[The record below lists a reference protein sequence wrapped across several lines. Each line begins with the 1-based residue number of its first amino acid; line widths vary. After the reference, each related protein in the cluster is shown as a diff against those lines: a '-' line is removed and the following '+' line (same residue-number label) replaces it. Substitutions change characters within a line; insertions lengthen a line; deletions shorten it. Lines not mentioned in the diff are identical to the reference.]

1 MTQSVPIGMSVTL
14 DQNVTYALPAKPVYV
29 NSNQAVQTS
38 LDGTTWNAYTAG
50 SVSSGKFI
58 RSTLVGTVVSLSEA
72 GKAAG
77 SGTVSGSGSFQ
88 DFIAVGANPAQSGHI
103 RLPDAGAIK
112 NRNINGASDMSVLTA
127 YTSVIVLGEG
137 QPVSMYGPLSL
148 GLTPAQGGM
157 VRLPNGQAIAWR
169 NNANTADII
178 GIVVIANDN
187 LQINAGGAL
196 VFQTNAISRW
206 YIDSSNLAPLT
217 NDLASIGTAALKVKN
232 IFVSG
237 AIMTGIKAG
246 APVDADVT
254 NPTDGMIRIDSTNSK
269 IWVRIGGV
277 WKGALLT

>member
-1 MTQSVPIGMSVTL
+1 
-14 DQNVTYALPAKPVYV
+14 
-29 NSNQAVQTS
+29 
-38 LDGTTWNAYTAG
+38 
-50 SVSSGKFI
+50 
-58 RSTLVGTVVSLSEA
+58 
-72 GKAAG
+72 
-77 SGTVSGSGSFQ
+77 
-88 DFIAVGANPAQSGHI
+88 
-103 RLPDAGAIK
+103 
-112 NRNINGASDMSVLTA
+112 MSVLTA

>member
-29 NSNQAVQTS
+29 NSSQAVQTS

-88 DFIAVGANPAQSGHI
+88 DFIAVGANPAQSGQI

-148 GLTPAQGGM
+148 GLTPAQ
-157 VRLPNGQAIAWR
+157 
-169 NNANTADII
+169 
-178 GIVVIANDN
+178 
-187 LQINAGGAL
+187 
-196 VFQTNAISRW
+196 
-206 YIDSSNLAPLT
+206 
-217 NDLASIGTAALKVKN
+217 
-232 IFVSG
+232 SG
-237 AIMTGIKAG
+237 AIRLGNNAKIMARDAANTTEYNVISMNTGNVIVLGQGGEIDLSSASLLIVERPSPA
-246 APVDADVT
+246 APPV
-254 NPTDGMIRIDSTNSK
+254 NSGRIWLQDNGSGKTQLMVQFNT
-269 IWVRIGGV
+269 GGPIQI
-277 WKGALLT
+277 AIQP